1 LRLPPLPSQTKPR
14 RSNLEFAHRSAGALE
29 ARTIRFLTVL
39 LCPIFAVGLA
49 NAQNAD
55 ILATAPPTSIV
66 LETDY
71 TGNDDL
77 PNCDWY
83 TPAAEFLTSEEPE
96 KFGRACRV
104 NIRIRGIINRDGA
117 KLFAELISSLKD
129 FGYQPTSIVL
139 NSRGGDADAAIS
151 MARIIRDTAVF
162 DSMQVETRIDE
173 SYDAVCFSACVVI
186 FSAGY
191 QRSLDFNINGDN
203 NLPSRLGMHGPGQF
217 DRNQASYDTSLGN
230 SEIMRMSRRLKEYF
244 RDIGVAEEFVDDM
257 FNVPFDEI
265 HLLTRQELIS
275 YGLYSD

>member
-1 LRLPPLPSQTKPR
+1 MRLPPLQSQTRPR
-14 RSNLEFAHRSAGALE
+14 RSDLEFAYRCAGVLE
-29 ARTIRFLTVL
+29 ARAIRFLTAL
-39 LCPIFAVGLA
+39 LCPIIAVGLA

-55 ILATAPPTSIV
+55 ILAMAPPTSIV

-71 TGNDDL
+71 AGNDDL

-83 TPAAEFLTSEEPE
+83 TPAADFLTSEEPE
-96 KFGRACRV
+96 KFGRDCRV
-104 NIRIRGIINRDGA
+104 NIRIRGVINRDGA
-117 KLFAELISSLKD
+117 KLFAELISSFKD
-129 FGYQPTSIVL
+129 FSYQPTSIVL

-151 MARIIRDTAVF
+151 IARMIRDTEVF
-162 DSMQVETRIDE
+162 NSMQVETRIDE
-173 SYDAVCFSACVVI
+173 SYDAVCFSACIVI

-217 DRNQASYDTSLGN
+217 DRSQASYDTSPGN
-230 SEIMRMSRRLKEYF
+230 SEIMRMGRRLKQYF

>member
-1 LRLPPLPSQTKPR
+1 MRRLPLQSQTRPR
-14 RSNLEFAHRSAGALE
+14 RNDPAFTYRSAGVLE
-29 ARTIRFLTVL
+29 ASAIRFRTAL
-39 LCPIFAVGLA
+39 LCSIFVFGPA

-71 TGNDDL
+71 IGNDDL

-104 NIRIRGIINRDGA
+104 NIRIRGVINRDGA

-151 MARIIRDTAVF
+151 IARIIRDTEFF

-217 DRNQASYDTSLGN
+217 DRSQASYDTSLGN

>member
-1 LRLPPLPSQTKPR
+1 M
-14 RSNLEFAHRSAGALE
+14 
-29 ARTIRFLTVL
+29 
-39 LCPIFAVGLA
+39 
-49 NAQNAD
+49 
-55 ILATAPPTSIV
+55 
-66 LETDY
+66 
-71 TGNDDL
+71 

-104 NIRIRGIINRDGA
+104 NIRIRGAINRGGA

-151 MARIIRDTAVF
+151 IARIIRDTEVF

-173 SYDAVCFSACVVI
+173 SYDAVCFSACIVI

-217 DRNQASYDTSLGN
+217 DRSQASYDTSPGN
-230 SEIMRMSRRLKEYF
+230 SEIMRIGRRLKEYF